1 MRRRRVNDRTWW
13 VAGRQPAETL
23 YSCGARG
30 GAGGYQAQPCTAPAR
45 LARVVEYPTEPG
57 ANAER
62 SPGRP
67 PSARRASRP
76 GPRTATAGHTPRTTA
91 ADRCRAAQAK
101 RDAALERLG
110 LKRTYAQLSRL
121 DASVRAACD

>member
-1 MRRRRVNDRTWW
+1 MHRLPVIALLLLL
-13 VAGRQPAETL
+13 AGPAPAETL
-23 YSCGARG
+23 YRCVARDGAVS
-30 GAGGYQAQPCTAPAR
+30 YQSQPCMASAR
-45 LARVVEYPTEPG
+45 LDRVVEYRPEPV

-62 SPGRP
+62 SPARP